1 MGRKRWSARIS
12 SLRSLVPEADWEV
25 NGAILILGKESRNM
39 SLETDDIAMDR
50 DGEPADLVVSLD
62 GFEGPIDL
70 LLTLARDQKVDL
82 AKLQILPLAEQ
93 YLAYISEVHRLRLEI
108 AADYLVMAAY
118 LAYLKSRLL
127 LPEPERP
134 QDEENPAAMAEAL
147 KFQLLRL
154 EAMQKAAK
162 QIQDSP
168 QLGSEIFVR
177 GIPEPVEIEEKPIY
191 FLPIQDLLVALSA
204 PSRRKKPEN
213 YSVVRTRLYGLEE
226 SVSRLRH
233 LLGTMPDWGVLQN
246 YLPDIVGAEEE
257 LEVRSAIA
265 STFAATLELAKA
277 GEIELRQDGT
287 YQPIYVRRREKKEDG
302 HV

>member
-1 MGRKRWSARIS
+1 
-12 SLRSLVPEADWEV
+12 
-25 NGAILILGKESRNM
+25 M